1 MFGLGGIYVEVLRRV
16 GFRLAPF
23 DLAEARALIY
33 DTLPAKI
40 IAGARGRNPLAVD
53 AIAATLVALGR
64 LMGEQPQIDEVDLN
78 PCLALD
84 DVCLAVDARIILAKA
99 D

>member
-1 MFGLGGIYVEVLRRV
+1 MGWAASTSRCSGASVSGWRRSTSP
-16 GFRLAPF
+16 R
-23 DLAEARALIY
+23 RALIY